1 MQTSLSRFLA
11 AIVAATALFA
21 SGSALA
27 QKVRFQTSMG
37 DIVVELD
44 AAKSPKTV
52 DNFLQYVKAGF
63 YDGTIF
69 HRVIDNFMI
78 QGGGI
83 SRELAEK
90 PTQPPIKNEASNGLK
105 NDAYTVAMARTSAP
119 DSATAQFFINVKD
132 NDFLNQNPSSAGY
145 AVFGKVV
152 EGKDVVD
159 KIKKVQVKRSALS
172 EAQPLEP
179 VVIKK
184 AECVAPAAAAES
196 KGQK

>member
-11 AIVAATALFA
+11 AIVAAVALFA

-78 QGGGI
+78 QGGGFE
-83 SRELAEK
+83 RNMAEK
-90 PTQPPIKNEASNGLK
+90 RTRAPVPHEGREAFSKGLRNERGTL
-105 NDAYTVAMARTSAP
+105 AMARTADP
-119 DSATAQFFINVKD
+119 NSATAQFYINVAD
-132 NDFLNQNPSSAGY
+132 NGFLDPKGGNPGY
-145 AVFGKVV
+145 TVFGRVV
-152 EGKDVVD
+152 SGMDVVD
-159 KIKKVQVKRSALS
+159 KIKGVQTGHAGMYSDV
-172 EAQPLEP
+172 PVTP
-179 VVIKK
+179 VVIQSATIAK
-184 AECVAPAAAAES
+184 
-196 KGQK
+196 